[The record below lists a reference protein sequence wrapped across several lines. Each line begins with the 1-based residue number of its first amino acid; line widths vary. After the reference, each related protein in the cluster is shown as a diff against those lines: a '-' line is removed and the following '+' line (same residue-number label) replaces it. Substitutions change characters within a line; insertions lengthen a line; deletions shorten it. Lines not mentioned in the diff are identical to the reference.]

1 MKRLVLDTNVVFAS
15 FAARGVCEA
24 VFELCLKR
32 WHLVASGFLTG
43 ELAEKL
49 ASKLKLPPG
58 EVEAIV
64 DFYRS
69 KCELVLPATVPA
81 GACRDPDDLPVLGTC
96 LSGRAECLVT
106 GDKDLLDLARFEDV
120 EILSPREF
128 FDRYNQED
136 DEAR

>member
-1 MKRLVLDTNVVFAS
+1 MEINRLFQSGDQKGQTSGTDQIKCPNS
-15 FAARGVCEA
+15 SR
-24 VFELCLKR
+24 LCLEN
-32 WHLVASGFLTG
+32 ATD
-43 ELAEKL
+43 A
-49 ASKLKLPPG
+49 
-58 EVEAIV
+58 AIV

-81 GACRDPDDLPVLGTC
+81 GACRDPDDLPVFGTC